1 MKTVSVL
8 SIISAF
14 IAVTAALP
22 VATKPAANS
31 DTVSK
36 RQGFNGSLGG
46 HGWFKEEDQTEA
58 PKTKRQG
65 FNGSLGGHDW
75 FKEEDAEESTKTKRQ
90 GFNGSLGGQGWFKEE
105 ETDVN

>member
-1 MKTVSVL
+1 MKTASLL

-22 VATKPAANS
+22 VATKSAADS
-31 DTVSK
+31 EAVSK

-46 HGWFKEEDQTEA
+46 HGWLKEEDENETT
-58 PKTKRQG
+58 KTKRQG

-75 FKEEDAEESTKTKRQ
+75 FKEEDEEESTKTKRQ
-90 GFNGSLGGQGWFKEE
+90 AFNGSLGGHDWFKEE